1 MKKFSKVFIFCYIMA
16 TIFFIYFFG
25 NMNFFGE
32 QGFHMDMYVLIIIL
46 TSWSLI
52 SALILSGIICFIT
65 SFREKNGEN
74 SEKK

>member
-32 QGFHMDMYVLIIIL
+32 QGFHMDMYVLIIMVL
-46 TSWSLI
+46 SLF
-52 SALILSGIICFIT
+52 LWDLSFLPTHI
-65 SFREKNGEN
+65 N
-74 SEKK
+74 